1 MVQRAAPAKDQ
12 LGPRCGP
19 KGRPRERALERG
31 CEARVTGL
39 IYPNADPLD
48 SSVAGSMSGF
58 AYRCPNTGLNVQG
71 FTADDP
77 GDDDSYVPVTCIICT
92 RVHLV
97 NPRSGKVVG
106 ADDESAANT

>member
-1 MVQRAAPAKDQ
+1 MAPRSGSLFKNEHFAHNSNCTTT
-12 LGPRCGP
+12 PNC
-19 KGRPRERALERG
+19 
-31 CEARVTGL
+31 TGL
-39 IYPNADPLD
+39 IYRDANPLD
-48 SSVAGSMSGF
+48 SDVAGSMAGF
-58 AYRCPNTGLNVQG
+58 AYRCPNTALNVQG